1 MIELIRQF
9 YDVPRQFRITGDMG
23 AMEFIRFSNAL
34 MKPQWQ
40 GEYGGV
46 DLGYRLPVYDIDIVP
61 EKRSTYSRLAQNEM
75 ALGFFRSG
83 LFDPRL
89 ADQAA
94 ACVDMMDFEGKGTV
108 MEGIVKRGKIYA
120 ASSSQ
125 AVEAAMREVN
135 G

>member
-1 MIELIRQF
+1 M
-9 YDVPRQFRITGDMG
+9 PRQFRITGDMG
-23 AMEFIRFSNAL
+23 AMEFVRFSNAL

-61 EKRSTYSRLAQNEM
+61 AKQSTYSKLAQNEM
-75 ALGFFRSG
+75 AMQFFRLG

-94 ACVDMMDFEGKGTV
+94 ACVDMMDFDGKGAV
-108 MEGIVKRGKIYA
+108 QEGIIKRGELFA
-120 ASSSQ
+120 A
-125 AVEAAMREVN
+125 AAEQN
-135 G
+135 